1 MLLQGKGTGGECQR
15 RPSGEGRDSQ
25 WLASDLWLEGFIL
38 NHAIEDLS
46 RSLRGL
52 FSLWLRS
59 AERGRVDSLEFR
71 DSWASLLDF
80 MTL

>member
-1 MLLQGKGTGGECQR
+1 M
-15 RPSGEGRDSQ
+15 
-25 WLASDLWLEGFIL
+25 

-52 FSLWLRS
+52 FSLWLHS
-59 AERGRVDSLEFR
+59 AERGRMDSLEFR